1 MDLDPDDVFRDD
13 DDDPDNEVYQVFY
26 IFFFFFGSTLIKWHL
41 IVSVSV
47 FDQERESTKELVVYL
62 VDASPKMFSST
73 CLSVSLLLQLYIYI
87 YSCCHGFFAYSAR
100 VQTKK
105 HCVSGP
111 NTL

>member
-26 IFFFFFGSTLIKWHL
+26 SSSSSSSGSTLINSHL
-41 IVSVSV
+41 IVFSV

-73 CLSVSLLLQLYIYI
+73 CLAVSFLLRHTYPTCFLSCSPSFSFIYI
-87 YSCCHGFFAYSAR
+87 KCLQFVPFCE
-100 VQTKK
+100 
-105 HCVSGP
+105 
-111 NTL
+111 